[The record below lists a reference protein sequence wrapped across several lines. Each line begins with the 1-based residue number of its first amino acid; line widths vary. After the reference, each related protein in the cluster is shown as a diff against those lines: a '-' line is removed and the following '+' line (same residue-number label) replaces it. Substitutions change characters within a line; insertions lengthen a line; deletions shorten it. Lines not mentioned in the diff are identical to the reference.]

1 MTRQMYHV
9 DGAISS
15 NEELAVRVKS
25 GDGAAAALLL
35 SQNEGYLS
43 SEAMKLCGQYALPG
57 IVDDLKQE
65 GALALLAAA
74 NAYDPSGG
82 AKLLTYA
89 TGSVRSAMLDHIAAC
104 VLPVRLPPGRYHQ
117 LRRVAHLCAT
127 VPEEFSEAELL
138 EQICTVE
145 NISARAARS
154 LLLDYRS
161 ILGTVSLDDPAFAVS
176 RGGDPARAYDSFMRK
191 KLLIQLMKEVLTPRE
206 LNVVKYHLGLG
217 QPEGQEMTF
226 AELAMRLNYNGP
238 SAAEKTFTR
247 AIKKLRNSLN
257 AGEYGV
263 WVAAG
268 QAIRKAKREAQE
280 WQGSILPQVGWWEN
294 QRRQKTDPTS
304 KRLCAKS
311 KRQV

>member
-89 TGSVRSAMLDHIAAC
+89 TGSVRSAMLDHIAEC

-257 AGEYGV
+257 AGEYGI

-294 QRRQKTDPTS
+294 QGGQKTDPTS

-311 KRQV
+311 KRPV